1 MLSETL
7 RRRAFAEDGQQGDIF
22 YQNGDILNQGDILFQ
37 IKVTF
42 YQNIKT
48 HQPIFYSS
56 VVNWIRGSSAICL
69 H

>member
-1 MLSETL
+1 MFSETL

-42 YQNIKT
+42 YFK
-48 HQPIFYSS
+48 
-56 VVNWIRGSSAICL
+56 
-69 H
+69 